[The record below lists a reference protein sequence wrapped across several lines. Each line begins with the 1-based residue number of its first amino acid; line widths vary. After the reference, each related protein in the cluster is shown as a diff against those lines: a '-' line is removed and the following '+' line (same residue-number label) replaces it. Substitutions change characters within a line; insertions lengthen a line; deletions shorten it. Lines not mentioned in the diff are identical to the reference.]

1 MRYTRVKTTIHFE
14 TISGSFSQTIC
25 CHQDSSIGSVV
36 FCDEKGSLIE
46 MVYRSLQHGMK
57 VIDAMDLLMF
67 PFDGD
72 ELKEGVEFCE
82 NPWA

>member
-1 MRYTRVKTTIHFE
+1 
-14 TISGSFSQTIC
+14 
-25 CHQDSSIGSVV
+25 
-36 FCDEKGSLIE
+36 